1 MNKSSVGYRGVKNF
15 IPLILAILFIG
26 AGCVFEK
33 PLEMAQDLVSEPV
46 VAIQTF
52 TGVVTE
58 SNDTTHIA
66 TVLLTDG
73 STEQVEAT
81 GTLPTFRVGLVYRFV
96 GERDLSTRI
105 VKITELVDLSTINII
120 VVSPDQNATVI
131 SPLVVTGFGRVF
143 EQTFAWRIKD
153 NQGLIV
159 QEGNA
164 MTHASDIGQ
173 FGPFSF
179 EVFLPVL
186 TDVHFTLEVLE
197 FSAKDGSEQSVVS
210 IPLTLLS
217 TNTSTFSLWF
227 SNNQKGSL
235 TNCSET
241 FPVSRTIAQTSAIG
255 RGALSELLKG
265 PTESE
270 KAQGYFSQILPSL
283 SLHSLVISDHVA
295 KVEFLFGSDLSGG
308 TCRAQSA
315 RSSIEGTL
323 LQFDTVESVTIS
335 VDGALSTQ

>member
-1 MNKSSVGYRGVKNF
+1 MKNF

-33 PLEMAQDLVSEPV
+33 PVVLDADLMSEPAV
-46 VAIQTF
+46 TIQTF

-58 SNDTTHIA
+58 SDDA
-66 TVLLTDG
+66 TRTFTILLSDG
-73 STEQVEAT
+73 STEQVET
-81 GTLPTFRVGLVYRFV
+81 TENQPTPGFGLVYRFV
-96 GERDLSTRI
+96 GERELSTRVVMLSELTDLST
-105 VKITELVDLSTINII
+105 TNLI
-120 VVSPDQNATVI
+120 VVSPEQNATVI

-153 NQGLIV
+153 NQGAIV

-164 MTHASDIGQ
+164 MTNASDTGQ

-179 EVFLPVL
+179 EVFLPAL
-186 TDVHFTLEVLE
+186 TDVHLTLEVLE
-197 FSAKDGSEQSVVS
+197 FSAKDGTEQSVVS

-235 TNCSET
+235 EDCSET

-255 RGALSELLKG
+255 RGAIGELLKG
-265 PTESE
+265 PTELE
-270 KAQGYFSQILPSL
+270 KTQGYYSHISPTVVLE
-283 SLHSLVISDHVA
+283 SLVISNHVA
-295 KVEFLFGSDLSGG
+295 NADFSPQSQLSGD
-308 TCRAQSA
+308 TCRAKSA

-323 LQFDTVESVTIS
+323 LQFETVESVMIRI
-335 VDGALSTQ
+335 GGILSTP